1 MVIAIFADLYY
12 CAWCGWALL
21 AYTLVTLCRR
31 TVRGIQRMPVWPV
44 SFRIPVM
51 WQYPFALGAF
61 ALSFLARYLLDAW
74 LGSDRGLILFVP
86 AVAVTTFAA
95 GLGSGIFSAVLSGVA
110 IWYCFLP
117 PYYSFELDQEGVV
130 ALASYV
136 LVAALTIGL
145 IHSLGVL
152 IDRLEEA
159 KNRQQL
165 LVSELQHRSQNLFT
179 VIQSIASRSLVDG
192 QSLSAAKEVFTS
204 RLHALARAHRML
216 AETAWTGAPLV
227 QILKEELAPVS
238 NSVTVNGCDIIINT
252 PAAQHFAM
260 IVHELATNALKYGAL
275 SVPDGR
281 IRIEGSTEQING
293 AALFRFLWSEHGG
306 PPVLVPSR
314 KGFGTA
320 ILIDAAKQ
328 VAQDVSVNYDPNGLR
343 YELQV
348 PLRTIQASPSPR
360 AEHGMGSVREALG

>member
-1 MVIAIFADLYY
+1 
-12 CAWCGWALL
+12 
-21 AYTLVTLCRR
+21 
-31 TVRGIQRMPVWPV
+31 MPVRPV

-86 AVAVTTFAA
+86 AVAVTTIAA
-95 GLGSGIFSAVLSGVA
+95 GLGSGILSAVLSGVA

-165 LVSELQHRSQNLFT
+165 LVSELQHRRKTCS
-179 VIQSIASRSLVDG
+179 
-192 QSLSAAKEVFTS
+192 
-204 RLHALARAHRML
+204 
-216 AETAWTGAPLV
+216 
-227 QILKEELAPVS
+227 
-238 NSVTVNGCDIIINT
+238 
-252 PAAQHFAM
+252 
-260 IVHELATNALKYGAL
+260 
-275 SVPDGR
+275 
-281 IRIEGSTEQING
+281 
-293 AALFRFLWSEHGG
+293 
-306 PPVLVPSR
+306 PS
-314 KGFGTA
+314 F
-320 ILIDAAKQ
+320 
-328 VAQDVSVNYDPNGLR
+328 S
-343 YELQV
+343 
-348 PLRTIQASPSPR
+348 PLRR
-360 AEHGMGSVREALG
+360 AAYTNSTSE